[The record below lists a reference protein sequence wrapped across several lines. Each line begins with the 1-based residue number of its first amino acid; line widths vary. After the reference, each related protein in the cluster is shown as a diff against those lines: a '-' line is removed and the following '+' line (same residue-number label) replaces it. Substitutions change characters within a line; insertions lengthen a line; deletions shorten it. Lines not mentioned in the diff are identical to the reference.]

1 MFQTTGQTQSYYL
14 PAPRYASV
22 WLDSTLL
29 MPERWHKNWRNTGV
43 TEVKRGRRSSNDL
56 PDGQPLEHFRSSH
69 PGFSVPMWKFTPWT
83 LSLWA
88 QGKHPIFSEGQ
99 IHRFGC
105 CNEENSATRR
115 HDVSPGLPSSYWP
128 PPSSLCPHP
137 HICALIFHICLFSWP
152 WGPALKDCLA
162 PPFLAQTLTWPT
174 PPSLSLET
182 GMLLNAASHCPLCLS
197 EHWLSSMSRP
207 PSCSSLLER
216 CYLYLAFLN
225 PAFSFNK
232 ELKEIPTSAS
242 PAPTSPRIQ
251 GSGHQVISTQQVQG
265 RLRARED
272 RQQMILTPAKQS
284 RAAAF
289 ASAMNAFTHCTPLRN
304 RDALKRGYASADG
317 WGEKFWYDWCKL
329 ILCIW
334 LLCPELT
341 CPGKN
346 RFSFESFTSMAYVR
360 H

>member
-29 MPERWHKNWRNTGV
+29 MPERWHQYWRNTGV

-99 IHRFGC
+99 IHRSGC

-216 CYLYLAFLN
+216 YLLPLPSFLESCIFFQQRTQGN
-225 PAFSFNK
+225 SYFSF
-232 ELKEIPTSAS
+232 PCS
-242 PAPTSPRIQ
+242 
-251 GSGHQVISTQQVQG
+251 HQSQDP
-265 RLRARED
+265 RLRASGDKHPASTRKAQGKR
-272 RQQMILTPAKQS
+272 RQT
-284 RAAAF
+284 
-289 ASAMNAFTHCTPLRN
+289 
-304 RDALKRGYASADG
+304 AD
-317 WGEKFWYDWCKL
+317 D
-329 ILCIW
+329 
-334 LLCPELT
+334 T
-341 CPGKN
+341 D
-346 RFSFESFTSMAYVR
+346 TS
-360 H
+360 